1 MRIRKFEARGNDNTG
16 KLAREGRRHGGLW
29 ILVGLML
36 FLAACETF
44 PGKYV
49 SGDCKAS
56 KEIALKDRLDHAI
69 SLLSDDKF
77 CRGRAEV
84 VYYLDHNPR
93 SATAKKLLFAIDTN
107 ALEHYGNNAFDYE
120 VKRGDSLAGLSER
133 YLGDMLLF
141 PMLARY
147 NDMVANNLDAGA
159 VIRIPNGPITQAR
172 GPSRAPKRKPTPVQL
187 ASIERAGPSDAEMQ
201 RMRDLIDSG
210 EQLRLSGD
218 SVGAYDAFRAAA
230 AIDSDAPAV
239 QLRMSEV
246 SDDAADYFH
255 RKAVEAIRDQHPDL
269 AIVFWTRVLEI
280 MPDHPHAPAGLER
293 AEAIVTSMAKFRD

>member
-1 MRIRKFEARGNDNTG
+1 MSIREYQARGNGNDG
-16 KLAREGRRHGGLW
+16 ELARQGRRHASLW
-29 ILVGLML
+29 ILLGLML

-49 SGDCKAS
+49 GGECRAS
-56 KEIALKDRLDHAI
+56 RNIELKDRLDRAI

-84 VYYLDHNPR
+84 VYYLRHNPR
-93 SATAKKLLFAIDTN
+93 SAIAKKLLFAIDTN
-107 ALEHYGNNAFDYE
+107 ARKHYGKRAFDYK

-147 NDMVANNLDAGA
+147 NDIEANNLHAGA
-159 VIRIPNGPITQAR
+159 IIRIPNGPITQAR

-187 ASIERAGPSDAEMQ
+187 ASIEPAKPSDADMQ

-218 SVGAYDAFRAAA
+218 SVGAYDAFHAAA

-239 QLRMSEV
+239 QMRMSEV
-246 SDDAADYFH
+246 SDAAADYFH

-269 AIVFWTRVLEI
+269 AIVFWRRVLEI
-280 MPDHPHAPAGLER
+280 TPNHPHAPAGLER
-293 AEAIVTSMAKFRD
+293 AEAIVSSMAKFRD

>member
-1 MRIRKFEARGNDNTG
+1 MSIRESAARGNKDDG
-16 KLAREGRRHGGLW
+16 EVARQRRRHIALW
-29 ILVGLML
+29 ILLALML
-36 FLAACETF
+36 FLAACTTF

-49 SGDCKAS
+49 GGNCRAS
-56 KEIALKDRLDHAI
+56 KDIALKDRLDRAI
-69 SLLSDDKF
+69 TLLSDDKF

-84 VYYLDHNPR
+84 VYYLRHNPQ
-93 SATAKKLLFAIDTN
+93 SATAKKLLFAIDTD
-107 ALEHYGNNAFDYE
+107 AHDHYGGNAFDYE

-147 NDMVANNLDAGA
+147 NDIEANNLHAGA

-172 GPSRAPKRKPTPVQL
+172 GPARAPKRKPTPVML
-187 ASIERAGPSDAEMQ
+187 ASIELAQPSDADMQ
-201 RMRDLIDSG
+201 RIRDLIDSG

-230 AIDSDAPAV
+230 AIDNDAPAV
-239 QLRMSEV
+239 QMRMSEV
-246 SDDAADYFH
+246 SDAAADYFH

-269 AIVFWTRVLEI
+269 AIVFWSRTLDI
-280 MPDHPHAPAGLER
+280 APDHAHAPAGLER
-293 AEAIVTSMAKFRD
+293 AEAIVSSMAKFRD